1 MKGSTKNWSE
11 IGGGLFF
18 LLVGIAVMAG
28 SVSLNLGSATNPQPG
43 LFPFLGGGFVVATSS
58 VLTIKGWLGQGK
70 SISYF
75 KEIRGPASF
84 VFGMAVYVGILKP
97 LGFVIAT
104 IFLGAV
110 ILRVLKI
117 TSWKVIIAASI
128 GTSVGTYLI
137 FNNLLGV
144 ELPAGVLEGIWI
156 F

>member
-1 MKGSTKNWSE
+1 MEGNTRNWSE

-18 LLVGIAVMAG
+18 LMVGIAVMAG
-28 SVSLNLGSATNPQPG
+28 SVNLNLGSATSPQPG

-58 VLTIKGWLGQGK
+58 VLTVKGWLGHGE

-75 KEIRGPASF
+75 KEIRGPGIF
-84 VFGMAVYVGILKP
+84 VCGMAVYVGILKP
-97 LGFVIAT
+97 LGFVIST

-117 TSWKVIIAASI
+117 TSWKVIVAASI
-128 GTSVGTYLI
+128 GTSVGTYLL

-144 ELPAGVLEGIWI
+144 LLPAGVLEGIWI